1 MARSGVSSQFILT
14 LQELITPA
22 PPNRHFRDLLI
33 DWLPHSNQRIRDL
46 RDLGLARGSIRRYIY
61 LHTDLGGKDK
71 IMTIRVKKLPQ
82 KSVNQDELTSLLALA
97 LLCDNLNDA
106 MPESKA
112 PGSGWLRWGDA
123 IAAGQKAR
131 RAEKSVN

>member
-1 MARSGVSSQFILT
+1 MISLPIGH
-14 LQELITPA
+14 LI
-22 PPNRHFRDLLI
+22 
-33 DWLPHSNQRIRDL
+33 SNQCIGDL
-46 RDLGLARGSIRRYIY
+46 QDLGLAPCGIQRYIY
-61 LHTDLGGKDK
+61 LHRDQGGKEQ

-97 LLCDNLNDA
+97 LLCDDFSDA

-131 RAEKSVN
+131 EAEASIN